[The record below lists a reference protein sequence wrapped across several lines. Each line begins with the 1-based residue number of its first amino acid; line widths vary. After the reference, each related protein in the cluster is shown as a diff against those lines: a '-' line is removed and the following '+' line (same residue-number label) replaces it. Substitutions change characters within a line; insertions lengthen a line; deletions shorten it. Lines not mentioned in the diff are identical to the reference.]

1 MVVAVFLVVSSGS
14 RHRFSEIHTHTH
26 THTHTRTLCQKI
38 EQQKNEAVLDCTTTH
53 AVPQN
58 TKVRIVKKLT

>member
-26 THTHTRTLCQKI
+26 TQTLCQKI

>member
-1 MVVAVFLVVSSGS
+1 MSAAAAGTGFQKY
-14 RHRFSEIHTHTH
+14 THTH
-26 THTHTRTLCQKI
+26 TQTLCQKI